1 MSILTVLLV
10 SCWGQEEESSST
22 PPGRKVKMERIPAD
36 AELLLPEVS
45 ETVEKRL
52 GKIKIGQNTNGR
64 RLRRRK
70 ATNVFMVI

>member
-1 MSILTVLLV
+1 
-10 SCWGQEEESSST
+10 
-22 PPGRKVKMERIPAD
+22 MERIPAD